1 MFYVAN
7 ISFDHNNLWQRL
19 ARDTRSEMHNQ
30 ASGGADSVLIA
41 EPGYLTQGDLQRV
54 GEDLVITHP
63 TGSQLVISGY
73 FAQEPSPLLRA
84 PGGATWTPE
93 MVNLLLPPENF
104 GQDLAE
110 QHPGTT
116 LSAGTDSG
124 EQTIGTVSEISGR
137 VVVKGM
143 DGSLRIVEAGDV
155 ILFGDVVR
163 TAEGQLKVTLNDG
176 GSFQLGRFSQTA
188 FDSLSFDPAQGLGK
202 FNATVLGGFF
212 SYKSGEIGELH
223 AEAHSTIRT
232 PAAMIAV
239 RGSELDGEVNED
251 GQTTVVHKDGILDV
265 SDLDG
270 NGVVSLLEPG
280 QATSVTFGE
289 APEPVFRA
297 PKDLLDRF
305 NQQLPTNIQTQTT
318 EGG

>member
-1 MFYVAN
+1 MDA
-7 ISFDHNNLWQRL
+7 ISYAPEQLWQRHSSD
-19 ARDTRSEMHNQ
+19 ANAQ
-30 ASGGADSVLIA
+30 AHTLTPGGAHSVLIA

-63 TGSQLVISGY
+63 TGSQLTISGY
-73 FAQEPSPLLRA
+73 FAQEPSPVLQA
-84 PGGATWTPE
+84 AGGALWTPE
-93 MVNLLLPPENF
+93 MVDLLLPPSQSGMEM
-104 GQDLAE
+104 AT
-110 QHPGTT
+110 HPAGWQ
-116 LSAGTDSG
+116 LSAGSDDG
-124 EQTIGTVSEISGR
+124 EAGVIGKVSDISGR

-188 FDSLSFDPAQGLGK
+188 FDSLSFDPAQGLGH